1 VFPEDI
7 EAELGKMKSCFEI
20 CKKIYRHDKAKSNE
34 IFKTCLGLHNLH
46 KFPSS
51 EENISVANH
60 PIFAHEDVDPIEIAR
75 VEEDFNLVDLDIL
88 IEEQKRRI
96 EFLNKQK
103 ENMTNPTNVQINN
116 NNNNNNSIQLSKIP
130 RELTTNQKRSHQT
143 EEDVSEIQESSQQ
156 STQVKNAKRRRPY

>member
-20 CKKIYRHDKAKSNE
+20 CKKIYRHNKEKFNE

-46 KFPSS
+46 KFTSS
-51 EENISVANH
+51 EENISAANH
-60 PIFAHEDVDPIEIAR
+60 PMFAHEDVDPIEIAR

-88 IEEQKRRI
+88 IEEKKRRI

-103 ENMTNPTNVQINN
+103 ENMTNSTTVQTNN
-116 NNNNNNSIQLSKIP
+116 NNNNNIQLSVIP
-130 RELTTNQKRSHQT
+130 RGLTTNQKRSHQT
-143 EEDVSEIQESSQQ
+143 EDVSETQKSS
-156 STQVKNAKRRRPY
+156 